1 MNLCTID
8 CVLNPSIGTFCNSN
22 GNRFVNGILESKT
35 FVCELHNRI
44 EPIYEK
50 LEKKLSKMPNTH
62 ISKKKAEYL
71 GAAVHDFF
79 ESLVN

>member
-35 FVCELHNRI
+35 FVCNLHNKV
-44 EPIYEK
+44 EPMYEAFD
-50 LEKKLSKMPNTH
+50 KKLSHMPKTH
-62 ISKKKAEYL
+62 ISSKKA
-71 GAAVHDFF
+71 
-79 ESLVN
+79 